1 MEISHAR
8 YVSLVTY
15 KRSGEAVAVPVW
27 IAPLADGRAGLT
39 TAPTAGKVKRIR
51 ANPSVTLEPCDLR
64 GKVAEGAEV
73 VPATAAI
80 VTEGP
85 DLDAVEAALSK
96 KYGIQLALVDIGGK
110 LKRIVTRKRDQ
121 TPIAVVITF
130 PT

>member
-1 MEISHAR
+1 MPGTSRSSPTSAAARRWRSPCGSHRCPTA
-8 YVSLVTY
+8 
-15 KRSGEAVAVPVW
+15 
-27 IAPLADGRAGLT
+27 APGSPPP
-39 TAPTAGKVKRIR
+39 PTAGKVKRIR
-51 ANPSVTLEPCDLR
+51 ANPSVTLQPCDLR
-64 GKVAEGAEV
+64 GKVAEGAEA

-96 KYGIQLALVDIGGK
+96 KYGIQFALVDIGGK